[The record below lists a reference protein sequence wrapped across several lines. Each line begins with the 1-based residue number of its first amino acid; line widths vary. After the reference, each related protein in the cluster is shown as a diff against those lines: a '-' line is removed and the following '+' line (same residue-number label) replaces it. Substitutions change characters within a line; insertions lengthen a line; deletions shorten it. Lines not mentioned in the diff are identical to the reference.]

1 MIQKFTRGQL
11 TAATSRTKVD
21 SPLPAR
27 RSAVNARL
35 QELDEIEASI
45 WSELEQ
51 SVAVRPRPE
60 PGETDAHHPHEWRVA
75 VLATVDDGQADA
87 RSLVLR
93 EVDSAER
100 RLVFYTDA
108 RSSKVR
114 QIQQS
119 PQGTLIFYSRKLGQQ
134 LRMQVRLN
142 VETSGLAV
150 SSRWA
155 RLQTSAGARDYLS
168 VAAPGSPLDAPLSE
182 LGVRGHFAMI
192 EAMAETVDWLEL
204 HPDGHRRAVMDTTGS
219 RWVQP

>member
-1 MIQKFTRGQL
+1 M
-11 TAATSRTKVD
+11 
-21 SPLPAR
+21 
-27 RSAVNARL
+27 NARL

-51 SVAVRPRPE
+51 CVAMRPPRE
-60 PGETDAHHPHEWRVA
+60 PGETDAHDAPHEWRVA

-93 EVDSAER
+93 EVDAAER

-108 RSSKVR
+108 RSPKVR
-114 QIQQS
+114 QIEQS

-142 VETSGLAV
+142 VETAGLAV

-155 RLQTSAGARDYLS
+155 RLQTQAGARDYLS
-168 VAAPGSPLDAPLSE
+168 VEAPGRPLDAPLSE

-204 HPDGHRRAVMDTTGS
+204 HPEGHRRAMLGS
-219 RWVQP
+219 RGSHWVQP

>member
-1 MIQKFTRGQL
+1 MT
-11 TAATSRTKVD
+11 T
-21 SPLPAR
+21 
-27 RSAVNARL
+27 RL
-35 QELDEIEASI
+35 QELDEIETSI
-45 WSELEQ
+45 WSELER
-51 SVAVRPRPE
+51 SVAARPRAE
-60 PGETDAHHPHEWRVA
+60 PDEPVADEPPHEWRVA

-87 RSLVLR
+87 RGLVLR
-93 EVDSAER
+93 EVDAAER

-108 RSSKVR
+108 RSPKVR
-114 QIQQS
+114 QIEQS

-142 VETSGLAV
+142 VETDGLAV

-155 RLQTSAGARDYLS
+155 RLQTSAGARDYQS
-168 VAAPGSPLDAPLSE
+168 VAAPGRPLDAPLSE

-204 HPDGHRRAVMDTTGS
+204 HPEGHRRALLGSNGS

>member
-1 MIQKFTRGQL
+1 M
-11 TAATSRTKVD
+11 
-21 SPLPAR
+21 
-27 RSAVNARL
+27 NARL

-51 SVAVRPRPE
+51 CVAMRPQREHGE
-60 PGETDAHHPHEWRVA
+60 PDAHDAPHEWRVA

-93 EVDSAER
+93 EVDAAER
-100 RLVFYTDA
+100 RLIFYTDA
-108 RSSKVR
+108 RSPKVR
-114 QIQQS
+114 QIEQS

-142 VETSGLAV
+142 VETAGLAV

-155 RLQTSAGARDYLS
+155 RLQTQAGARDYLS
-168 VAAPGSPLDAPLSE
+168 VEAPGRPLDAPLSE

-204 HPDGHRRAVMDTTGS
+204 HPQGHRRAMLGS
-219 RWVQP
+219 RGSHWVQP

>member
-1 MIQKFTRGQL
+1 M
-11 TAATSRTKVD
+11 
-21 SPLPAR
+21 
-27 RSAVNARL
+27 NARL

-51 SVAVRPRPE
+51 CVAMRPHRE
-60 PGETDAHHPHEWRVA
+60 PGETDAHDVPHEWRVA
-75 VLATVDDGQADA
+75 VLATIDDGQADA

-93 EVDSAER
+93 EVDAAER

-108 RSSKVR
+108 RSPKVR
-114 QIQQS
+114 QIEQS

-142 VETSGLAV
+142 VETAGLAV

-155 RLQTSAGARDYLS
+155 RLQTQAGARDYLS
-168 VAAPGSPLDAPLSE
+168 VEAPGRPLDAPLSE

-204 HPDGHRRAVMDTTGS
+204 HPEGHRRATLGTGGA

>member
-1 MIQKFTRGQL
+1 MT
-11 TAATSRTKVD
+11 T
-21 SPLPAR
+21 
-27 RSAVNARL
+27 RL
-35 QELDEIEASI
+35 QELDEIETSI
-45 WSELEQ
+45 WSELERC
-51 SVAVRPRPE
+51 VAQRPRGE
-60 PGETDAHHPHEWRVA
+60 PSETDATEAPHEWRVA
-75 VLATVDDGQADA
+75 VLATVDDDGQADA

-93 EVDSAER
+93 EVDAAER

-108 RSSKVR
+108 RSPKVR
-114 QIQQS
+114 QIEQS

-142 VETSGLAV
+142 VETDGLAV

-155 RLQTSAGARDYLS
+155 RLQTSAGARDYQS
-168 VAAPGSPLDAPLSE
+168 VAAPGRPLDAPLSE

-204 HPDGHRRAVMDTTGS
+204 HPEGHRRALLGSNGS